1 MTNKTIR
8 LSGAVVIAMILTA
21 GAYAGQDDKN
31 NKKKPKNSDVEN
43 IGTRDINKG
52 NILPTMSLDKEIALG
67 HQLAAQVERQARLL
81 KDPVVNEYVNRVEQ
95 NIVRNSDAKV
105 PFTVKIIESNE
116 VNAFA
121 LPGGFLFVNTGLILA
136 ADQEAE
142 LAGVLAH
149 ETAHVAARHGAETAS
164 KEQAANLASIPL
176 IFLGGAAGV
185 GARQAAGLAIP
196 LSFLKF
202 TRSQE
207 AEADYLGAQYMYKAG
222 YDPSAMLSFFEK
234 LQAKEKAKPGTMSSL
249 FTDHPPTS
257 ARIAAIKHE
266 IETILPNRDQYLV
279 STSEFG
285 TVKARLMSLENRQTT
300 AGQTRPTVRRR
311 SPNGRT
317 PDSDP
322 GVGDTSKD
330 PTPEAQP
337 ADTQPAG
344 DDRPT
349 LKRKD

>member
-1 MTNKTIR
+1 MTSKIVR
-8 LSGAVVIAMILTA
+8 FCMAFLIATLLTTA
-21 GAYAGQDDKN
+21 AFAGQDNKN
-31 NKKKPKNSDVEN
+31 NKKAPKNSDVEN

-52 NILPTMSLDKEIALG
+52 NILPTMSLEKEVALG
-67 HQLAAQVERQARLL
+67 HQLAAQVERQAKLFN
-81 KDPVVNEYVNRVEQ
+81 DPVVNEYVNRVEQ

-105 PFTVKIIESNE
+105 PFTIRIIDSDE

-164 KEQAANLASIPL
+164 KEQAVSLASIPL
-176 IFLGGAAGV
+176 IFVGGVAGV
-185 GARQAAGLAIP
+185 GARQAAGIAIP
-196 LSFLKF
+196 VSFLKF
-202 TRSQE
+202 TRNQE

-234 LQAKEKAKPGTMSSL
+234 LQAKEKAKPGTMSTL
-249 FTDHPPTS
+249 FTDHPPTA

-266 IETILPNRDQYLV
+266 IEMILPNREQYVV
-279 STSEFG
+279 STSEFD
-285 TVKARLMSLENRQTT
+285 TVKTRLMALENGRPTT
-300 AGQTRPTVRRR
+300 DETRPTFKRR
-311 SPNGRT
+311 SPTGRA

-322 GVGDTSKD
+322 NAASSKKD
-330 PTPEAQP
+330 PTVQP
-337 ADTQPAG
+337 QPSDGPSDG